1 MGGHGADDHDDDD
14 NFTPKLVDFA
24 LQSVIAMCP
33 LEPKSGQQWH
43 NHLLANR
50 VSGKKRFLT
59 LGQASLMN
67 IALMRLWPPVQ
78 SPRPSLSHFALS
90 VVFLRETAL
99 TCLTM
104 FWNIYSIWCECPTVA
119 FSTRKTISPTIHEP
133 QIFHTF
139 CARAQNVTTRDVF
152 LWYRRAIRR
161 TFFFSQLGY
170 SLQEA
175 ILYIYIFYRK
185 EQTLIYR
192 VFPTHCANL
201 YIFLSQH
208 TRIRMV
214 GMGTV
219 WLLSDWTEHE
229 LWCDLRT
236 PDGLQAT
243 LFLSDSE
250 EVGHGSSCCAV
261 GRTTIFWIIFC
272 TQFLRVSSFGPTP
285 TYDFYL

>member
-1 MGGHGADDHDDDD
+1 
-14 NFTPKLVDFA
+14 
-24 LQSVIAMCP
+24 MCP

-78 SPRPSLSHFALS
+78 SPRPSFSHFALS

-104 FWNIYSIWCECPTVA
+104 LWNIYSIWCESPTVA
-119 FSTRKTISPTIHEP
+119 LFNEENYQPHDSRTTDL
-133 QIFHTF
+133 FHTF

-152 LWYRRAIRR
+152 LWYRCAIRR
-161 TFFFSQLGY
+161 TFFSQLGY

-250 EVGHGSSCCAV
+250 EVGLGSSCCAV
-261 GRTTIFWIIFC
+261 GANNNILDYFLH